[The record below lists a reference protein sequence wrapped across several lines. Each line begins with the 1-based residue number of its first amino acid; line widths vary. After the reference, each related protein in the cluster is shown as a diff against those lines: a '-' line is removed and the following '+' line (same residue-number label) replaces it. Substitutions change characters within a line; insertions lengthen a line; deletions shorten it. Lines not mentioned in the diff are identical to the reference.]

1 MGRILGFVGVLIS
14 AGLVFYLYTKQAQS
28 IASVGGGTTIQAAEN
43 MTGVKGDLLGIA
55 NAERVFN
62 TTEGHYGSLDDLVTG
77 HYMPPKG
84 DRPPFSY
91 DVQTTANGFRV
102 TATRSGPGSP
112 SQVWIDETMEIQSS
126 N

>member
-28 IASVGGGTTIQAAEN
+28 VATIGGGTTVQAAQV
-43 MTGVKGDLLGIA
+43 MTGVRGDLLGIA

-62 TTEGHYGSLDDLVTG
+62 ATEGHYGTLDDLVSG
-77 HYMPPKG
+77 QYMPAKG

-91 DVQTTANGFRV
+91 DVQTTATGFRV

-112 SQVWIDETMEIQSS
+112 SQMWIDETMEIQSS
-126 N
+126 D

>member
-1 MGRILGFVGVLIS
+1 MGRILGFAGVLMS
-14 AGLVFYLYTKQAQS
+14 AAIVFYLYTKQAE
-28 IASVGGGTTIQAAEN
+28 SVAHIGGGTTVQAAEV
-43 MTGVKGDLLGIA
+43 MTGVKGDLLSIA
-55 NAERVFN
+55 NAERSFN
-62 TTEGHYGSLDDLVTG
+62 ATEGHYGSIDDLVSG

-91 DVQTTANGFRV
+91 DFQTTTSGFRV

-112 SQVWIDETMEIQSS
+112 GQLSIDETMEIQSS

>member
-28 IASVGGGTTIQAAEN
+28 VASIGGGTTIQAAEN
-43 MTGVKGDLLGIA
+43 MTGVKGDLLSIA

-62 TTEGHYGSLDDLVTG
+62 ATEGHYGSMDDLVTG
-77 HYMPPKG
+77 RYMPPRG

-91 DVQTTANGFRV
+91 DLQTTGSGFRV

-112 SQVWIDETMEIQSS
+112 SEVWIDETMEIQSS

>member
-1 MGRILGFVGVLIS
+1 MGRILGFCGLLIT
-14 AGLVFYLYTKQAQS
+14 AGIIFYLTTKQAETVSQ
-28 IASVGGGTTIQAAEN
+28 VGGGNTLQSAEV
-43 MTGVKGDLLGIA
+43 MTGVRGDLLGIA
-55 NAERVFN
+55 NAERQYSV
-62 TTEGHYGSLDDLVTG
+62 TEGKYGSLDDLVST
-77 HYMPPKG
+77 HYITIH

-91 DVQTTANGFRV
+91 DVQATSTGFRV

>member
-28 IASVGGGTTIQAAEN
+28 VASIGGGPTIQAAEN

-55 NAERVFN
+55 NAERNFN
-62 TTEGHYGSLDDLVTG
+62 ATEGHYGSLDDLVSG
-77 HYMPPKG
+77 HFLPPKG

-91 DVQTTANGFRV
+91 DIQTTASRIPV
-102 TATRSGPGSP
+102 TATRSLPGSP
-112 SQVWIDETMEIQSS
+112 SQIWIDESMEIHTD